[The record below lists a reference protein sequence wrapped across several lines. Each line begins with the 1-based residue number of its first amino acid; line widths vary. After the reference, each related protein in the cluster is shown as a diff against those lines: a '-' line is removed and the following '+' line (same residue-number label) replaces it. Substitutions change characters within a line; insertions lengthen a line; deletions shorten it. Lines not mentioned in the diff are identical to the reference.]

1 MSAVRSVTLP
11 EELRSRFD
19 YVQRV
24 AFVCGALGLALVAL
38 FSFHDEHTRIQFFR
52 SYLFAF
58 VYWLSIPLGCQA
70 ILMMHH
76 LTGGWWGYPI
86 RRLLEAGTRTLFA
99 MAILFIPLLLG
110 LSRLYAWDQP
120 AEIAAD
126 AMIRYKRP
134 YLNPGFFTVRAV
146 IYFAI
151 WVGLAFVLNKWSREQ
166 DETGDPSIEGRFEAI
181 SGPGLILWGLAL
193 TFASVDW
200 VMSLEVHWFSTI
212 YGMIFMII
220 SALTSM
226 SFVIFVERRLA
237 EYEPLRGS
245 ATPAQYNDQGNLML
259 AFVMLWAYLSY
270 SQFLIIWSG
279 NLKEEIPW
287 YVTRAFGG
295 WGTVAVVLMVLHFA
309 LPFLLL
315 LQRSVKR
322 KLARLSPVAGMLIVL
337 SLVDVYWLIVPA
349 FDPKGPRVH
358 AMDILAVLG
367 IGGVWIGTYSWQLK
381 KMPLLPLRDPRF
393 AGELE
398 HQHGD

>member
-1 MSAVRSVTLP
+1 
-11 EELRSRFD
+11 
-19 YVQRV
+19 
-24 AFVCGALGLALVAL
+24 
-38 FSFHDEHTRIQFFR
+38 
-52 SYLFAF
+52 
-58 VYWLSIPLGCQA
+58 
-70 ILMMHH
+70 MMHH

-126 AMIRYKRP
+126 PLIRYKRP
-134 YLNPGFFTVRAV
+134 YLNPGFFTVRAL

-151 WVGLAFVLNKWSREQ
+151 WVGLAYVLNKWSREQ
-166 DETGDPSIEGRFEAI
+166 DETGDPSIEGRFEAL

-226 SFVIFVERRLA
+226 SFVIFVERRLSDH
-237 EYEPLRGS
+237 EPLRDS
-245 ATPAQYNDQGNLML
+245 VTPAQFNDQGNLML

-270 SQFLIIWSG
+270 AQFLIIWSG

-295 WGTVAVVLMVLHFA
+295 WGAVAVVLMVLHFA

-322 KLARLSPVAGMLIVL
+322 KLARLALVTGMLIVL
-337 SLVDVYWLIVPA
+337 SLVDIYWLIVPA
-349 FDPKGPRVH
+349 FDPQSPRVH

-367 IGGVWIGTYSWQLK
+367 IGGVWIGTYFWELK
-381 KMPLLPLRDPRF
+381 KMPLLPLHDPRF

>member
-24 AFVCGALGLALVAL
+24 AFVGGALGLALVIL
-38 FSFHDEHTRIQFFR
+38 FSFHDEHTRLQFFR
-52 SYLFAF
+52 SYLLAF

-151 WVGLAFVLNKWSREQ
+151 W
-166 DETGDPSIEGRFEAI
+166 I
-181 SGPGLILWGLAL
+181 GLAL
-193 TFASVDW
+193 VREQ
-200 VMSLEVHWFSTI
+200 M
-212 YGMIFMII
+212 
-220 SALTSM
+220 
-226 SFVIFVERRLA
+226 
-237 EYEPLRGS
+237 
-245 ATPAQYNDQGNLML
+245 
-259 AFVMLWAYLSY
+259 
-270 SQFLIIWSG
+270 
-279 NLKEEIPW
+279 
-287 YVTRAFGG
+287 
-295 WGTVAVVLMVLHFA
+295 VA
-309 LPFLLL
+309 
-315 LQRSVKR
+315 
-322 KLARLSPVAGMLIVL
+322 
-337 SLVDVYWLIVPA
+337 
-349 FDPKGPRVH
+349 
-358 AMDILAVLG
+358 
-367 IGGVWIGTYSWQLK
+367 
-381 KMPLLPLRDPRF
+381 
-393 AGELE
+393 
-398 HQHGD
+398 

>member
-1 MSAVRSVTLP
+1 MSPIRSITLP

-24 AFVCGALGLALVAL
+24 AFICGALGLALVIL
-38 FSFHDEHTRIQFFR
+38 FSFHSEHSRLQFFR

-58 VYWLSIPLGCQA
+58 VYWISIPLGCQA

-86 RRLLEAGTRTLFA
+86 RRLLEAGTRTLFV
-99 MAILFIPLLLG
+99 MAILFIPVLLG
-110 LSRLYAWDQP
+110 LSRLYLWDQP
-120 AEIAAD
+120 AAAAAD
-126 AMIRYKRP
+126 PLIQYKRP
-134 YLNPGFFTVRAV
+134 YLNAGFFTLRAL

-151 WVGLAFVLNKWSREQ
+151 WMGLAYVLNKWSREQ
-166 DETGDPSIEGRFEAI
+166 DETGDPSIEGRFEAL

-220 SALTSM
+220 AALTSM
-226 SFVIFVERRLA
+226 SFVIFVERSLA
-237 EYEPLRGS
+237 DYEPLRGS
-245 ATPAQYNDQGNLML
+245 ATPARYNDQGNLML

-270 SQFLIIWSG
+270 AQFLIIWSG

-295 WGTVAVVLMVLHFA
+295 WGAVAVILMVLHFA

-322 KLARLSPVAGMLIVL
+322 KLVRLSLVAGMLIVL
-337 SLVDVYWLIVPA
+337 SVVDVYWLIVPA
-349 FDPKGPRVH
+349 FDPKSPKFHV
-358 AMDILAVLG
+358 MDILAVLG
-367 IGGVWIGTYSWQLK
+367 IGGVWIGTYFWQLK

>member
-1 MSAVRSVTLP
+1 IL
-11 EELRSRFD
+11 L
-19 YVQRV
+19 
-24 AFVCGALGLALVAL
+24 
-38 FSFHDEHTRIQFFR
+38 SFHSEHTRVQFFR

-126 AMIRYKRP
+126 PLIRYKRP
-134 YLNPGFFTVRAV
+134 YLNPGFFTVRAL

-166 DETGDPSIEGRFEAI
+166 DETGDPSIEGRFEAL

-212 YGMIFMII
+212 YGMIFMFFFVLTSVLLGFFLGGVF
-220 SALTSM
+220 SALHSR

-237 EYEPLRGS
+237 EHEPLRGS

-295 WGTVAVVLMVLHFA
+295 WGTVAVVLMVLHF
-309 LPFLLL
+309 
-315 LQRSVKR
+315 
-322 KLARLSPVAGMLIVL
+322 
-337 SLVDVYWLIVPA
+337 
-349 FDPKGPRVH
+349 
-358 AMDILAVLG
+358 
-367 IGGVWIGTYSWQLK
+367 
-381 KMPLLPLRDPRF
+381 
-393 AGELE
+393 
-398 HQHGD
+398 